1 MIRRPP
7 RSTRT
12 DTLFPYTTL
21 FRSRRVEVPGLKGRV
36 DAGAGHALAVEH
48 HRRDGFGGKTVS
60 SALALQRAQVA
71 GAAMAEAEL
80 RADVYFARR
89 QSADQHGANERLRAH
104 RHHAVVEAQ
113 QDDQACAQ
121 LAQPL
126 DLRPRQL
133 PSSEEHT
140 SELQSP
146 MPISY
151 AAFRL
156 KKKKTNDHHPNY

>member
-71 GAAMAEAEL
+71 GAAMAKAEL

-89 QSADQHGANERLRAH
+89 QPPDQHGAHERLRAH
-104 RHHAVVEAQ
+104 RH
-113 QDDQACAQ
+113 
-121 LAQPL
+121 
-126 DLRPRQL
+126 R
-133 PSSEEHT
+133 SEEHT
-140 SELQSP
+140 SELQSL
-146 MPISY
+146 MRTSY
-151 AAFRL
+151 AVFCL
-156 KKKKTNDHHPNY
+156 KKKTKQSSHPHNRQHTQSHT